1 MMTFFISSCCDKIRT
16 ESEVNARLYNSAKKE
31 IVELNDK
38 TDTLN
43 ARLDNATGVENY
55 KNNSPETKN
64 QFSSGMTDEE
74 SARKVFIICKVFV
87 KGRLVSPISADF
99 PFQDYKFSKVTNNT
113 IVVES
118 YVDSENEYGAEIR
131 SNYKI
136 RLKLIGSDWG
146 DEDNWEVISL
156 GLY

>member
-1 MMTFFISSCCDKIRT
+1 MLTFIFTSCCDKIRT
-16 ESEVNARLYNSAKKE
+16 ELEVNALLYNSAINE

-38 TDTLN
+38 IDTLN
-43 ARLDNATGVENY
+43 ARLAKATGVEDL
-55 KNNSPETKN
+55 KSNSSETTN

-74 SARKVFIICKVFV
+74 FARKAFIISKVFV
-87 KGRLVSPISADF
+87 KGRLVSPRSADF
-99 PFQDYKFSKVTNNT
+99 PFQDYKFSNVTNNT

-118 YVDSENEYGAEIR
+118 YVDSENAYGAEIR

-156 GLY
+156 DLY